1 MKIRSLLVLFLFLFL
16 TACSNNNEVEQAK
29 GETIEEVKSEKGE
42 KKGEEKQEIEFPQA
56 STDPMEMVQQSK
68 GVNVDEAKSLM
79 EMESGDDA
87 AAWEELLQVFNT
99 EELEKWDIYNG
110 LIYSFGADLRNP
122 YEALANFEPDYGE
135 YDLAGNQDTFKNIAI
150 HLDSSGSM
158 AAYVPGGIK
167 MDLAKDAIKKYAS
180 GLPQDSVISLRVY
193 GHKGTGS
200 DSDKTL
206 SCAST
211 AVMYAANSYQDEGF
225 SNALTQ
231 FKPSG
236 WTPLAATIKSA
247 YDDLKMKS
255 AENSENILFIVSDGI
270 ETCDGNPVEEAKR
283 LANSDLNVKVNIIG
297 FNVDDE
303 GQKQLKETAAAGNG
317 TYYTVNS
324 NIDLDN
330 TIAGLLE
337 DAQAGIQKN
346 FEKGRLGYQANM
358 HSVKVGDQIGELNLN
373 FKDAI
378 YEESKVLHEAAYQL
392 QRLEYITQEEGQ
404 ALTALIDERYD
415 ALFEFKNQLY
425 SDANDKNKAKLK
437 EVHNGI
443 SAS

>member
-1 MKIRSLLVLFLFLFL
+1 
-16 TACSNNNEVEQAK
+16 
-29 GETIEEVKSEKGE
+29 
-42 KKGEEKQEIEFPQA
+42 
-56 STDPMEMVQQSK
+56 MV
-68 GVNVDEAKSLM
+68 
-79 EMESGDDA
+79 
-87 AAWEELLQVFNT
+87 
-99 EELEKWDIYNG
+99 
-110 LIYSFGADLRNP
+110 
-122 YEALANFEPDYGE
+122 
-135 YDLAGNQDTFKNIAI
+135 
-150 HLDSSGSM
+150 
-158 AAYVPGGIK
+158 
-167 MDLAKDAIKKYAS
+167 
-180 GLPQDSVISLRVY
+180 
-193 GHKGTGS
+193 
-200 DSDKTL
+200 
-206 SCAST
+206 
-211 AVMYAANSYQDEGF
+211 
-225 SNALTQ
+225 
-231 FKPSG
+231 

-247 YDDLKMKS
+247 YDDLKVKS
-255 AENSENILFIVSDGI
+255 ADNSENILFIVSDGI

-337 DAQAGIQKN
+337 EAQTSIQKN

>member
-1 MKIRSLLVLFLFLFL
+1 MKIRSLLFLFLLLFL
-16 TACSNNNEVEQAK
+16 AACSNNDEVEQAK
-29 GETIEEVKSEKGE
+29 GENVEEETTEKGE
-42 KKGEEKQEIEFPQA
+42 NKEKEKQKVEFPQA
-56 STDPMEMVQQSK
+56 SSVPTEIVQQAK
-68 GVNVDEAKSLM
+68 GKSVDEAKSLM
-79 EMESGDDA
+79 ETGNDA
-87 AAWEELLQVFNT
+87 TAWEELLRDLNAK
-99 EELEKWDIYNG
+99 ELEQTDLYNG
-110 LIYSFGADLRNP
+110 LIYSFGADLKDS
-122 YEALANFEPDYGE
+122 YEALANFVPDYGE
-135 YDLAGNQDTFKNIAI
+135 YDLEGNQDTFKNIAI

-167 MDLAKDAIKKYAS
+167 MDLAKSAIKKYAS

-193 GHKGTGS
+193 GHEGTGS
-200 DSDKTL
+200 DNDKTL
-206 SCAST
+206 SCSST
-211 AVMYAANSYQDEGF
+211 AIMYDANSYQDEGF
-225 SNALTQ
+225 TNALTQ

-247 YDDLKMKS
+247 YDDLKVRS
-255 AENSENILFIVSDGI
+255 ADNSENILFIVSDGI
-270 ETCDGNPVEEAKR
+270 ETCGGNPVEEAKR

-337 DAQAGIQKN
+337 DAQTSIQKN

-404 ALTALIDERYD
+404 ALTTLIDERYD

-425 SDANDKNKAKLK
+425 SDANDKNKARLK